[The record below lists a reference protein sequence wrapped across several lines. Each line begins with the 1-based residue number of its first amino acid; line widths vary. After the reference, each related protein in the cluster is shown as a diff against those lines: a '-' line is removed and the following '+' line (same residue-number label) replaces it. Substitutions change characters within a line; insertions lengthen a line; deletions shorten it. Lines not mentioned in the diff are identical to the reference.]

1 MSLFAYLLKNYERKV
16 YIILMFKNSK
26 LLHLFIPPEKKL
38 CVGVCLFFYIAPFQG
53 ASKQIWL
60 ANTMEHRPL

>member
-26 LLHLFIPPEKKL
+26 LLHLVIPPEKRL
-38 CVGVCLFFYIAPFQG
+38 CVGVFCIFNFFISLLF
-53 ASKQIWL
+53 KVQIWL

>member
-38 CVGVCLFFYIAPFQG
+38 CVGVLFFYFF
-53 ASKQIWL
+53 SKVG
-60 ANTMEHRPL
+60 